1 MFKERRMRFL
11 GVVYFAGLLIFLI
24 ASCGPSRNQGAYLY
38 ERECSSCHMPDGSGL
53 GALYPPL
60 ANSDYLRENQGNLAC
75 IIKYGISD
83 TMIVNGIQYD
93 MPMEGIKKLNEVE
106 ITNIINYINTAW
118 NNQIAE
124 QKLEDISA
132 QLKKCN

>member
-1 MFKERRMRFL
+1 MLKVNK
-11 GVVYFAGLLIFLI
+11 GGLLKIGFVAAMFFYVI
-24 ASCGPSRNQGAYLY
+24 ACSPSRNQGAYLY

-60 ANSDYLRENQGNLAC
+60 ADSDYLRNNQGKLAC
-75 IIKYGISD
+75 IIKYGITD
-83 TMIVNGIQYD
+83 TLIVNGVQYEL
-93 MPMEGIKKLNEVE
+93 PMEGIKKLNEVE

-124 QKLEDISA
+124 QKLEDISL